1 MTETEEN
8 LSLVFNNAKIR
19 GYSERIMLFNNQGRS
34 DKLKLFK
41 QKASLYKNKNLDEKI
56 EQ

>member
-1 MTETEEN
+1 MTEAEEN